1 MGYQWPS
8 NEYFCSFQ
16 FLLKIVFSSKGYNAG
31 YYTDDSLAENV
42 DKGQSLAYY
51 THFGHSI
58 LDVLTKVNQP
68 E

>member
-16 FLLKIVFSSKGYNAG
+16 FLLKIVLSSKGYNVG
-31 YYTDDSLAENV
+31 YYTDDSLVENV
-42 DKGQSLAYY
+42 DNGQSLAYY
-51 THFGHSI
+51 TRFGHSI
-58 LDVLTKVNQP
+58 LDVPTKVNQP